1 MDTFSSDM
9 APPKT
14 PGYPRGTIHGASF
27 QNLVTFTIRAVPL
40 PGAIADFLRSNLSVI
55 KRLIADSTRSDNAT
69 SEEVEDEA
77 EKAATT
83 GDIPRVPTVH
93 PGQFW
98 DALQDKCKEAGP
110 EWAGIV
116 DNVWALGPQGVGEC
130 LLIDSRKDQERQSL
144 RKRLDRVKETENG
157 DLQRD
162 SVTRDFDGNI
172 ETGFQIAT
180 LHGPLCAEPME
191 GMAFFV
197 ERVEIDRDGVRK
209 ENEQNKLSQITG
221 SLISAIKEGCRNGLL
236 DWSPRLKLAMYS
248 CDIQASTDV
257 LGKVYGVVAKRRGKI
272 VAEEMK
278 EGTSFFTV
286 RALLPVVESFGFAD
300 DIRKR
305 TSGAASPQLVFSGY
319 VMLDEDPFWVPTTEE
334 ELEDLGEKADRENI
348 AKGYTDKVRTRKGM
362 FVKRKMVE
370 TAEKQRTLKR

>member
-1 MDTFSSDM
+1 MS
-9 APPKT
+9 A
-14 PGYPRGTIHGASF
+14 AS
-27 QNLVTFTIRAVPL
+27 
-40 PGAIADFLRSNLSVI
+40 
-55 KRLIADSTRSDNAT
+55 
-69 SEEVEDEA
+69 
-77 EKAATT
+77 
-83 GDIPRVPTVH
+83 
-93 PGQFW
+93 
-98 DALQDKCKEAGP
+98 
-110 EWAGIV
+110 
-116 DNVWALGPQGVGEC
+116 
-130 LLIDSRKDQERQSL
+130 
-144 RKRLDRVKETENG
+144 
-157 DLQRD
+157 
-162 SVTRDFDGNI
+162 
-172 ETGFQIAT
+172 
-180 LHGPLCAEPME
+180 
-191 GMAFFV
+191 
-197 ERVEIDRDGVRK
+197 
-209 ENEQNKLSQITG
+209 EQNKLSQITG

>member
-1 MDTFSSDM
+1 
-9 APPKT
+9 
-14 PGYPRGTIHGASF
+14 
-27 QNLVTFTIRAVPL
+27 
-40 PGAIADFLRSNLSVI
+40 
-55 KRLIADSTRSDNAT
+55 
-69 SEEVEDEA
+69 
-77 EKAATT
+77 
-83 GDIPRVPTVH
+83 VPTVRTE
-93 PGQFW
+93 QFW
-98 DALQDKCKEAGP
+98 DALQAKCEDAGP

-116 DNVWALGPQGVGEC
+116 DNIWALGPQGAGEC

-144 RKRLDRVKETENG
+144 RRRLEHVKETETS
-157 DLQRD
+157 DPQRD
-162 SVTRDFDGNI
+162 AVTVTRDFDGNI

-180 LHGPLCAEPME
+180 LHGPLCAEPIE

-197 ERVEIDRDGVRK
+197 DRVEIDRECMDK
-209 ENEQNKLSQITG
+209 DEQNRLSQITG
-221 SLISAIKEGCRNGLL
+221 SLISAVKEACRNGLL

-257 LGKVYGVVAKRRGKI
+257 LGKVYGVVTKRRGRI

-305 TSGAASPQLVFSGY
+305 TSGAASPQLVFNGY

-334 ELEDLGEKADRENI
+334 ELEELGEKADRENI
-348 AKGYTDKVRTRKGM
+348 AKGYMDLVRGRKGM
-362 FVKRKMVE
+362 FVKRKIVE